1 MVVGVIYRRP
11 NTNIKDFLDRFD
23 DSMLTL
29 QNERKIIYISG
40 DFNLDLLRWEENSA
54 VADFMNICH
63 SKLFFNTINKPTRVT
78 ATSATL
84 IDHIWSNDINGI
96 VDNGIIYSKVSD
108 HFPVFSIF
116 ELRGDKSSTTLT
128 TIKRKELLR

>member
-1 MVVGVIYRRP
+1 M
-11 NTNIKDFLDRFD
+11 
-23 DSMLTL
+23 
-29 QNERKIIYISG
+29 
-40 DFNLDLLRWEENSA
+40 LRWEENSA

-116 ELRGDKSSTTLT
+116 ELRGDKPSTTQ
-128 TIKRKELLR
+128 TIKRRNFCDRNLILFRESLRNACWDLVYAARNPRIPFRDFSACFDRHFLWKL